1 MRPSGT
7 DTIPTKI
14 KKGVD
19 NPFLLCYNNN
29 REKRKGVIKMTPFDR
44 KLTSNVYLTVVN
56 AIDHKLMTKAEG
68 IEFVRNNKY
77 CNELVKK
84 RVIRLIE
91 IHYLGKK

>member
-1 MRPSGT
+1 
-7 DTIPTKI
+7 
-14 KKGVD
+14 
-19 NPFLLCYNNN
+19 
-29 REKRKGVIKMTPFDR
+29 MTPFDR

-91 IHYLGKK
+91 IHYLGKKQLTNPPKGAIL